1 MIKTS
6 NDIYIDIGN
15 TLLYTRSSILKRDG
29 SKIVTASPEPAETW
43 VAPINYFHSTQF
55 KNIEVYINGKLIS
68 TSDNLSAYRSYIE
81 CLLNYSKEAKDG
93 QLSSALFYKDTGND
107 HDWFDTDVDDID
119 GNQNTGLHYRF
130 KRTKHSRSFETIGRI
145 HSELFLQNRM
155 IPGGNEIRI
164 RFTRHDPSFSLHSK
178 STDNSTYI
186 INTDVAMLM
195 VRQCDIAPHIVE
207 NHLKTLQRHT
217 LKFPIKKIRMKFFT
231 RVSGRN
237 DLYPNRIL

>member
-15 TLLYTRSSILKRDG
+15 IILYTRSSILNKDG
-29 SKIVTASPEPAETW
+29 SKIVTASPEPSETW

-55 KNIEVYINGKLIS
+55 KNIEVYINGTLIS

-93 QLSSALFYKDTGND
+93 QLSSALFYKDDGND
-107 HDWFDTDVDDID
+107 HDWFDTNVADID
-119 GNQNTGLHYRF
+119 ETQNTGLHYRF
-130 KRTKHSRSFETIGRI
+130 TRTKHSRSFETMGRI

-155 IPGGNEIRI
+155 IPGGNQMRI

-178 STDNSTYI
+178 STDNSAYI

-207 NHLKTLQRHT
+207 NHL
-217 LKFPIKKIRMKFFT
+217 
-231 RVSGRN
+231 
-237 DLYPNRIL
+237 